1 MCNSCASLL
10 FSFWAEVICA
20 HDLVSACQCTSSLS
34 GSYCVIIDTSGLK
47 VSCTGSVGLELAA
60 GKDGKAVGSEV
71 GQYTVWHSSNIPC
84 YYGPCVVIDRSF
96 C

>member
-1 MCNSCASLL
+1 MPTTLSLL
-10 FSFWAEVICA
+10 VNVL
-20 HDLVSACQCTSSLS
+20 HLCQD
-34 GSYCVIIDTSGLK
+34 CVIIDTSGLK